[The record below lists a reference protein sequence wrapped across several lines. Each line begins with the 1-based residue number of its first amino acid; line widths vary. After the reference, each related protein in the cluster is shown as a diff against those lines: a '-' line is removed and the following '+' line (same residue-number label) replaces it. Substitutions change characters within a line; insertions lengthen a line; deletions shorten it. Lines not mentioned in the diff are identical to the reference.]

1 MAIVTI
7 SRGTYSQGKKV
18 AEKLAAALN
27 YECLSREI
35 VIEASKEFNIPEVK
49 LIRAIHDAPSILDR
63 FTYGKERYMAF
74 FRAALLKHLQRDN
87 IIYHGLAGHAFLQTI
102 PHVLKIRIIADLEY
116 RIGEEMK
123 REKISADQ
131 ARYILIKD
139 DTERRKWSMAV
150 FNLDILDPKF
160 YDMILHLNTID
171 VDEAVAIILHAIQ
184 HTCFQTTPQSRQKL
198 DNLSLGA
205 QVEAA
210 LISDFPKATVD
221 ARKGNVLVNIRGS
234 LIDEKNISLK
244 VNRIV
249 EKVAGVNQIHVNII
263 PHFIE
268 D

>member
-1 MAIVTI
+1 MSIVTI

-18 AEKLAAALN
+18 AEKLAEALN

-35 VIEASKEFNIPEVK
+35 VIEASKEFNIPEIK

-87 IIYHGLAGHAFLQTI
+87 IIYHGLAGHAFLQAI
-102 PHVLKIRIIADLEY
+102 PHVFKVRIIADLEY
-116 RIGEEMK
+116 RIREEMK

-139 DTERRKWSMAV
+139 DAERHKWSMTLY
-150 FNLDILDPKF
+150 NLDIWDPKF
-160 YDMILHLNTID
+160 YDMILHLDTMH
-171 VDEAVAIILHAIQ
+171 VDEAVSIILHSIQ
-184 HTCFQTTPQSRQKL
+184 HSCFQTTPQSRRKL
-198 DNLSLGA
+198 DDLSLSA

-210 LISDFPKATVD
+210 LIHNFPKATAD
-221 ARKGNVLVNIRGS
+221 ARNGNVFVNIRGS

-244 VNRIV
+244 VTRIV
-249 EKVAGVNQIHVNII
+249 EKVAGVNKVHVNIV